1 MNKLVNINFFNDFE
15 SAKQASIKE
24 RKPILLQ
31 FEREKCSGCK
41 KLDRLT
47 YPNQEVT
54 EELTK
59 WFIPL
64 KLQIL
69 EDHKIR
75 SHFSAVWTPS
85 FYLTDRNMKIYY
97 KADGYFNA
105 EDFRLHMRIALSQ
118 YLLSRGK
125 YQDVIDLMNN
135 GLQLFP
141 DTPTTSR
148 LLFIRGQAEY
158 LFNRNNKVFRATMI
172 ELSERFPNSPETRM
186 WPWMDD

>member
-1 MNKLVNINFFNDFE
+1 MDNIGNGNFFNDFE

-41 KLDRLT
+41 KLDALT
-47 YPNQEVT
+47 YPNREVA
-54 EELTK
+54 EELTN

-85 FYLTDRNMKIYY
+85 FYLTDRNQKIYY
-97 KADGYFNA
+97 KADGYFNT
-105 EDFRLHMRIALSQ
+105 EDFRLQMRIALSQ

-125 YQDVIDLMNN
+125 YQNVIDLMNG

-141 DTPTTSR
+141 DNPTAPR
-148 LLFIRGQAEY
+148 LLLIRGQAEY
-158 LFNRNNKVFRATMI
+158 LLNWNNKVFRATMG
-172 ELSERFPNSPETRM
+172 ELLERFPNSPEARM

>member
-1 MNKLVNINFFNDFE
+1 MENINFLSDFE
-15 SAKQASIKE
+15 TSKHASIKE

-31 FEREKCSGCK
+31 FEKEKCSGCK
-41 KLDRLT
+41 KLDKLT
-47 YPNQEVT
+47 YTNREVID
-54 EELTK
+54 ELTK
-59 WFIPL
+59 WFVPL

-85 FYLTDRNMKIYY
+85 FYLTDRNQKIYY
-97 KADGYFNA
+97 RADGYFNP
-105 EDFRLHMRIALSQ
+105 EDFRIQMRIAISQ

-125 YQDVIDLMNN
+125 YQDVINLMNN

-141 DTPTTSR
+141 QNPSASK

-158 LFNRNNKVFRATMI
+158 LLNWNNKVFRATMS
-172 ELSERFPNSPETRM
+172 ELLERYPESAEARM
-186 WPWMDD
+186 WPWMED